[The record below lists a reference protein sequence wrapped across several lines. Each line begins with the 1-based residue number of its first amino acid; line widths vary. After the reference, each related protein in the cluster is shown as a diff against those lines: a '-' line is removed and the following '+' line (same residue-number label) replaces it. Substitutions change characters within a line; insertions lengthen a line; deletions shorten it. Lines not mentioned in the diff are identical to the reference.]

1 MRRTHTAKQA
11 VKATASIADART
23 AWLRVSIIDKLSF
36 RSMVQMLEPRARV
49 HRKDAE
55 YYIELIGYLT
65 SMIGEARLTD
75 FAEHL
80 GVIQGTRPKVVKRL
94 QREGLVE
101 SLPYLSIV
109 LTAHGVEVAAMS
121 HVRHD
126 IVRMRCR
133 GGCPAA
139 KTVMQAKDARS
150 E

>member
-1 MRRTHTAKQA
+1 VRRTHTAKQA

-23 AWLRVSIIDKLSF
+23 AWIRVSITDKLSF
-36 RSMVQMLEPRARV
+36 CSMVQTLDPCARV
-49 HRKDAE
+49 RRKDAE
-55 YYIELIGYLT
+55 YYIELIGYLI
-65 SMIGEARLTD
+65 SVIGEARLTD
-75 FAEHL
+75 LAEHL
-80 GVIQGTRPKVVKRL
+80 GVIQGTTPKVVKRL

-101 SLPYLSIV
+101 SLPYLSIF

-126 IVRMRCR
+126 IVRTRCR

-139 KTVMQAKDARS
+139 KTVIHATDARS